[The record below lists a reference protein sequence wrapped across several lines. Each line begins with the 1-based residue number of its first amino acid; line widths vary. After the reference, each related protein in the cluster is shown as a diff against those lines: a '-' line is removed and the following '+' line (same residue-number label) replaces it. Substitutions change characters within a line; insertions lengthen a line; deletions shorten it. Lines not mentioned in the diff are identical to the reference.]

1 MNTHRACPTAIAL
14 LLAIGS
20 ASSAFAG
27 APEVALV
34 GDASEVQ
41 GCERLGEVEASS
53 LLTGVMA
60 SKGRK
65 RTIATLKERA
75 AELGATHVQVLSSNF
90 SYASNNMLG
99 VAYRCISSPA
109 TEPK

>member
-1 MNTHRACPTAIAL
+1 MSRSLAVTAALALILCGGAASANTVD
-14 LLAIGS
+14 
-20 ASSAFAG
+20 
-27 APEVALV
+27 VALV

-41 GCERLGEVEASS
+41 GCQRLGEVEASS

-99 VAYRCISSPA
+99 VAYKCAPA
-109 TEPK
+109 THAEPAER

>member
-1 MNTHRACPTAIAL
+1 MKGIIAAIAIAL
-14 LLAIGS
+14 SPGS
-20 ASSAFAG
+20 ALADTA
-27 APEVALV
+27 EVALV

-41 GCERLGEVEASS
+41 GCQRLGEVEASS
-53 LLTGVMA
+53 VLTGVMA

-75 AELGATHVQVLSSNF
+75 AELGATHIQVLSSNF

-99 VAYRCISSPA
+99 VAYRCPADQAKPSPA
-109 TEPK
+109 AS